1 MIIRRQCINYIVA
14 LSKEL
19 QARLPDNLEALRH
32 LALFSV
38 KETLKHNKGTTE
50 IIKVAELLGYQL
62 QTIDKIVSQWR
73 NIHLFRWDSTENTV
87 EFWSEVNN
95 YTDSSGSNPFEELF
109 KAALAALSLPHSNA
123 EVQWL
128 FSQMIVV
135 KSKLRNRMS
144 LYNLNSILLV
154 RYGLKLAGDT
164 CYQHKLRSEVLQQF
178 GTTAAYSFKATPSST
193 AGSSSVT
200 MQLDSEDEE
209 DFLANL

>member
-1 MIIRRQCINYIVA
+1 M
-14 LSKEL
+14 
-19 QARLPDNLEALRH
+19 
-32 LALFSV
+32 ALFSV

-50 IIKVAELLGYQL
+50 IIKVAELLGYQP

-73 NIHLFRWDSTENTV
+73 KIHLFRWDSTENTV

-95 YTDSSGSNPFEELF
+95 YTDSSGSNPFEKLC
-109 KAALAALSLPHSNA
+109 KAALSLLHSNE
-123 EVQWL
+123 EVERL
-128 FSQMIVV
+128 FSQISVV

-144 LYNLNSILLV
+144 LHTLNSILLV

-164 CYQHKLRSEVLQQF
+164 CYQHKLPSEVLQQF

-200 MQLDSEDEE
+200 I
-209 DFLANL
+209 FYFTFI